1 MFQAPELYKNAYK
14 SFQLLNVFNRKVTF
28 SGFDAFQTSEPGY
41 SQFHGGTKALA
52 PRVLVTVCVS
62 CPDAATQSAVL
73 QQELKKA
80 MLSCSF
86 LFVFACTGVYIY
98 SIAACT
104 RHSSIRCVYFQPSG
118 WQLSICDT
126 AVLEPINSWVF
137 SSTKTTLKLAFL
149 FINKGCFQFPTR
161 PSSFRI
167 LSCDGL
173 WEANHSLLVGS
184 RRLRRKPV
192 KYSCECQ
199 FL

>member
-1 MFQAPELYKNAYK
+1 M
-14 SFQLLNVFNRKVTF
+14 
-28 SGFDAFQTSEPGY
+28 
-41 SQFHGGTKALA
+41 
-52 PRVLVTVCVS
+52 LVTVCVS

-80 MLSCSF
+80 MLSRSF
-86 LFVFACTGVYIY
+86 LFVFACTGVCICIY
-98 SIAACT
+98 SIAAFA

-126 AVLEPINSWVF
+126 AVLEPINSWFFFLNKEHIKISLSFHKQRLLSISHQAVF
-137 SSTKTTLKLAFL
+137 F
-149 FINKGCFQFPTR
+149 
-161 PSSFRI
+161 SFRI